1 VVKVNS
7 LAASDLKGTT
17 MASTASTDRRRLPR
31 FDRSGASPALLGLLL
46 AVLSFAPAGQ
56 GQGKGQVQEK
66 QLSKAALLAEA
77 RYRAARKQF
86 DLIWQY
92 YQQSRVESFDVYVW
106 SRLLLDAHRS
116 ISKAPADR
124 IMALEEHLDHMV
136 KLETL
141 IRKIRRLGFGRSS
154 DVGASEYYRLEAECW
169 LAEAKAD

>member
-1 VVKVNS
+1 VNS
-7 LAASDLKGTT
+7 LAASDLESTT
-17 MASTASTDRRRLPR
+17 MASTGLRRLPSS
-31 FDRSGASPALLGLLL
+31 DRSKVSLAIAGLLL
-46 AVLSFAPAGQ
+46 AAISFAPASPSQGRGQ
-56 GQGKGQVQEK
+56 GQGQEK
-66 QLSKAALLAEA
+66 EAPKPLALAEA

-116 ISKAPADR
+116 ISKKPADR
-124 IMALEEHLDHMV
+124 IAALEEHLDHMT

-154 DVGASEYYRLEAECW
+154 DVGASEYYRLEAEYW
-169 LAEAKAD
+169 LAEAKAG